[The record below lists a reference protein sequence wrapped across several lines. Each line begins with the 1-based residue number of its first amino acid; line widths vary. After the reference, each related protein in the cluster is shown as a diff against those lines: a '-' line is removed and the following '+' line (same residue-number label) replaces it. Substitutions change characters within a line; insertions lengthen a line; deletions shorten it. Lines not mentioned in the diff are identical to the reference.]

1 MVVYFI
7 LAVANLIFVILF
19 AIDKFFVKDYIDNP
33 CEKAKSLYKKA
44 GIIETSL
51 FGLGFMFM
59 GFYDLSVN
67 LGHTA
72 LVLEGFG
79 LFILLFAILAF
90 IFFSLMYHTVMI
102 DYHKSVEEN
111 EEIKK
116 EIDDYI
122 Q

>member
-7 LAVANLIFVILF
+7 LAVLNAIFAILF
-19 AIDKFFVKDYIDNP
+19 LTNKFFVKDYINNP
-33 CEKAKSLYKKA
+33 CEKAKKLYRRA
-44 GIIETSL
+44 GILETAAFS
-51 FGLGFMFM
+51 LGFLFM

-67 LGHTA
+67 LSHES

-90 IFFSLMYHTVMI
+90 IFFSLMYHTTMI
-102 DYHKSVEEN
+102 EYNKTVSEN
-111 EEIKK
+111 EEISK